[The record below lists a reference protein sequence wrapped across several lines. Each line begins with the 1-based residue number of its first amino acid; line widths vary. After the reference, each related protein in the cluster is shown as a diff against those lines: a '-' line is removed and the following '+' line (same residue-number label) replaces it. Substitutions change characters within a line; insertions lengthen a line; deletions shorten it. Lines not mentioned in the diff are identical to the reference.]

1 MAMNN
6 TSVDSYLRDG
16 CGRCEKFQTPE
27 CKVLQWTKPLTALR
41 AMLNE
46 AGLVEEMKW
55 GSPTYTLDG
64 KNVVMLAS
72 FKEYCALSFLKGAV
86 LKDEE
91 GLLDS
96 PGPNSQ
102 HVRFLK
108 FLTLADVKKHRA
120 AAKGFIQQAIELERV
135 GVKVAPKAVKLVLPD
150 ELVARFARDGA
161 LKKAFEALTPGRQ
174 RSHVLHISGAKQA
187 ETRERRVDACAEHIL
202 AGRGFNERE

>member
-27 CKVLQWTKPLTALR
+27 CKVHLWTKPLTALR

-55 GSPTYTLDG
+55 GSPTYTVDG
-64 KNVVMLAS
+64 KNVVMLTS
-72 FKEYCALSFLKGAV
+72 FKAFCALQFFKGTA
-86 LKDEE
+86 LKDDE
-91 GLLDS
+91 GLLES

-108 FLTLADVKKHRA
+108 FLSLADVKTHRA
-120 AAKGFIQQAIELERV
+120 AARRFIAEAIELERA
-135 GVKVAPKAVKLVLPD
+135 GVKVVSKAASTALPD
-150 ELVARFARDGA
+150 ELTARFARDAA

-187 ETRERRVDACAEHIL
+187 ETRERRVDACAEAIR
-202 AGRGFNERE
+202 AGRGFNERT

>member
-41 AMLNE
+41 AMLND

-55 GSPTYTLDG
+55 GSPTYTVDG
-64 KNVVMLAS
+64 KNAVMLVS
-72 FKEYCALSFLKGAV
+72 FKDFCALSFFKGTA
-86 LKDEE
+86 LTDDDA
-91 GLLDS
+91 LLES

-102 HVRFLK
+102 HVRWLK
-108 FLTLADVKKHRA
+108 FLSLADVKTHRA
-120 AAKGFIQQAIELERV
+120 AAKRFIEQAIELERA
-135 GVKVAPKAVKLVLPD
+135 GVKVAPKAVKAALPD
-150 ELVARFARDGA
+150 ELVARFARDA
-161 LKKAFEALTPGRQ
+161 SLKKAFEALTPGRQ

-187 ETRERRVDACAEHIL
+187 ETRERRVDKCAEDIR
-202 AGRGFNERE
+202 AGRGFNERT